1 MVERPTI
8 NQNVAGS
15 SPAEISVTLT
25 SPFFHF
31 LWTVGFNWLT
41 CRTVTPVLRV
51 RVPYGPQV
59 SSHDVEILRIL
70 AHLVER
76 LFRVQKGT
84 GSIPVDTTK
93 NYLTQ
98 AFSYLYAAVVKRLEC
113 QPSKLDMRVR
123 FPSAAQ

>member
-1 MVERPTI
+1 M
-8 NQNVAGS
+8 
-15 SPAEISVTLT
+15 
-25 SPFFHF
+25 
-31 LWTVGFNWLT
+31 
-41 CRTVTPVLRV
+41 LRV

-98 AFSYLYAAVVKRLEC
+98 ISSYLYAAVVKRLEC

>member
-98 AFSYLYAAVVKRLEC
+98 ISSYLYAAVVKWQNASL
-113 QPSKLDMRVR
+113 PSWI
-123 FPSAAQ
+123 